1 MAEDYKI
8 DPETGK
14 DAEGFYIGPTIKRKE
29 MLDKYFAENFG
40 AGKSGELFSYNPS
53 YREKAVDFATDVIG
67 ALPFGG
73 GGDYYD
79 RKVAKGLFGDY
90 HAENIA
96 DSIGVLDFSPL
107 GLVFAGNEALRE
119 FKQAENP
126 TDYILPTIGLGLSAL
141 EAYPLTKPIVTTA
154 TKPLRNFLSSL
165 ANKTSSGTLNPDIT
179 RRTFLKGAGAT
190 GVAAGTGALGGLL
203 LKSTSAPIASN
214 LDDLVGQFA
223 KPMLKRIFKPD
234 KDFSRNITPERIEE
248 LIDASFTASKDDA
261 MDIRSKM
268 FEEMN
273 FGQRADYGRIQ
284 EVVTRS
290 VQLRA
295 LQDGAKPSKEAT
307 VRFGAG
313 LRHIREPENV
323 NDVRNSV
330 YETMGKREIKLIDDF
345 YNSLREQG
353 YTAQQIF
360 DNPQFLNK
368 FDITTKGSPDF
379 KERLIQKGQITM
391 DGYRFAPKELLD

>member
-1 MAEDYKI
+1 MR
-8 DPETGK
+8 
-14 DAEGFYIGPTIKRKE
+14 PTIENAQKQQAYIDSLKQQFGE
-29 MLDKYFAENFG
+29 MTPVDQSL
-40 AGKSGELFSYNPS
+40 
-53 YREKAVDFATDVIG
+53 REKSVNIATDVIG

-79 RKVAKGLFGDY
+79 RKIAKGLFGDY
-90 HAENIA
+90 YADSIA

-107 GLVFAGNEALRE
+107 GLVYGVDEALRE
-119 FKQAENP
+119 YGQAEKA
-126 TDYILPTIGLGLSAL
+126 TDYIMPTVGLGLSAL
-141 EAYPLTKPIVTTA
+141 EAYPLTKPLVTTA

-203 LKSTSAPIASN
+203 LKPTAEPIASN
-214 LDDLVGQFA
+214 LDDLIGQFA
-223 KPMLKRIFKPD
+223 KPMVKRIFKPD
-234 KDFSRNITPERIEE
+234 KDFAKNITPERIEE
-248 LIDASFTASKDDA
+248 LIDASFTASKEDA
-261 MDIRSKM
+261 MNIRAKM
-268 FEEMN
+268 FQEMN
-273 FGQRADYGRIQ
+273 PVQQSDYGRIQ

-330 YETMGKREIKLIDDF
+330 FETMGKREIKLIDDF
-345 YNSLREQG
+345 YNSLKDQG

-379 KERLIQKGQITM
+379 AERLIQKGQITM
-391 DGYRFAPKELLD
+391 DGYRL

>member
-1 MAEDYKI
+1 MR
-8 DPETGK
+8 
-14 DAEGFYIGPTIKRKE
+14 PTIENAQKQQAYIDSLKQQFGE
-29 MLDKYFAENFG
+29 MTPVDQSL
-40 AGKSGELFSYNPS
+40 
-53 YREKAVDFATDVIG
+53 REKSVNIATDVIG

-79 RKVAKGLFGDY
+79 RKIAKGLFGDY
-90 HAENIA
+90 YADNIA
-96 DSIGVLDFSPL
+96 DSIGVLDFTPL
-107 GLVFAGNEALRE
+107 GLVYGVDEALRE
-119 FKQAENP
+119 YGQAEKA
-126 TDYILPTIGLGLSAL
+126 TDYIMPTVGLGLSAL
-141 EAYPLTKPIVTTA
+141 EAYPLTKPLVTTA

-203 LKSTSAPIASN
+203 LKPTAEPIASN
-214 LDDLVGQFA
+214 LDDLIGQFA
-223 KPMLKRIFKPD
+223 KPMVKRIFKPY
-234 KDFSRNITPERIEE
+234 KDFAKNITPERIEE
-248 LIDASFTASKDDA
+248 LIDASFTASKEDA
-261 MDIRSKM
+261 MNIRAKM
-268 FEEMN
+268 FQEMN
-273 FGQRADYGRIQ
+273 PVQQSDYGRIQ

-330 YETMGKREIKLIDDF
+330 FETMGKREIKLIDDF
-345 YNSLREQG
+345 YNSLKDQG

-379 KERLIQKGQITM
+379 AERLIQKGQITM
-391 DGYRFAPKELLD
+391 DGYRL